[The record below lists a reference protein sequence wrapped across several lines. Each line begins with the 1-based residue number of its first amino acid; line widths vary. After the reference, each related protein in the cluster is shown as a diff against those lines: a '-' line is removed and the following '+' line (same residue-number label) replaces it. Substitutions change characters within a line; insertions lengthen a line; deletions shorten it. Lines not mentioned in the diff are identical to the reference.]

1 MKTIAAGGLMLC
13 LALAPSIARAEMST
27 DDRVFAAAL
36 ETRLKSLDAQKQT
49 CVRGVTPTCE
59 KTIEAT
65 RAMIQAILAD
75 PDRLHYESE
84 RLRVDLRQELLA
96 LLMDV
101 RAASA
106 LLNTQSSYDEFTLRM
121 SGIGNRLTTIRYRY
135 HIALSRGD
143 NRALGVPVSDACTT
157 LYAAAADWKQLRR
170 AAREVAS
177 AQAAVGQA
185 PPWQAEYFQRQL
197 REAQLKQAQAQ
208 RRLADNS
215 ATVVTLVHS
224 ATRAARYGEST
235 NEQAAVRK

>member
-1 MKTIAAGGLMLC
+1 MKTIATGSLLLC
-13 LALAPSIARAEMST
+13 LALVPSIARAEMSA

-36 ETRLKSLDAQKQT
+36 ETRLRSLDAQKQT
-49 CVRGVTPTCE
+49 CVRGLTPTCE
-59 KTIEAT
+59 RTIEAT
-65 RAMIQAILAD
+65 RATIQAILAD

-84 RLRVDLRQELLA
+84 RLRIELRQELLA

-106 LLNTQSSYDEFTLRM
+106 LLNTQSSYDEYTARM
-121 SGIGNRLTTIRYRY
+121 GAIGNRLTMIRYRY
-135 HIALSRGD
+135 HVALSRGD
-143 NRALGVPVSDACTT
+143 NRTLGVPVSDACAA

-170 AAREVAS
+170 ATREIAS
-177 AQAAVGQA
+177 AQAAVSQA
-185 PPWQAEYFQRQL
+185 APWQAEYFQRQL

-208 RRLADNS
+208 RRLTDNS

>member
-1 MKTIAAGGLMLC
+1 MLC
-13 LALAPSIARAEMST
+13 LALAPSLAGAEMSA

-36 ETRLKSLDAQKQT
+36 ESRLQALDAQKRT
-49 CVRGVTPTCE
+49 CIRGVTLMCE
-59 KTIEAT
+59 KTIEVQ
-65 RAMIQAILAD
+65 RAAIQAVLAD

-84 RLRVDLRQELLA
+84 RLRVALRQELLS

-106 LLNTQSSYDEFTLRM
+106 VLNARSSYEEFAARM
-121 SGIGNRLTTIRYRY
+121 GTIGNRLTLIRYRY

-143 NRALGVPVSDACTT
+143 HRTLGVPVSDACIA

-177 AQAAVGQA
+177 GQAAVSQA
-185 PPWQAEYFQRQL
+185 ASWQADYFQRQL
-197 REAQLKQAQAQ
+197 REAQLKHARAH
-208 RRLADNS
+208 RRLADNTV
-215 ATVVTLVHS
+215 AVVTLVHR

-235 NEQAAVRK
+235 NEHAAVRK